1 MVYNIPMQKKERRS
15 QRIDVRISPSAKE
28 LLRRLTVRLGQS
40 QSSVI
45 ELAIRRLAEL
55 ERISSDSDSDTG
67 QP

>member
-1 MVYNIPMQKKERRS
+1 MQKKERRS